1 MPGSEIKQFSRAKV
15 VVVIVVV
22 VIVVVVLVV
31 VVVVNNL
38 CQCQLSA
45 KTLSTE
51 SERKEQKNFF
61 DL

>member
-22 VIVVVVLVV
+22 VIVVVVV